1 MYQQVYAV
9 SEGRRFVALA
19 VALVTGGMVIWFSGR
34 ASPMSVSGLLN
45 LRLLN
50 LLQVLGLTIDLAVLG
65 TAATWGF
72 DVTLFPMVEI
82 KCVFREGTGEIG
94 ARNTGCWEV
103 IAS

>member
-1 MYQQVYAV
+1 MYQHVYAV
-9 SEGRRFVALA
+9 SEGHRFVALA
-19 VALVTGGMVIWFSGR
+19 VTLVSWFSGR

-50 LLQVLGLTIDLAVLG
+50 PLRLLGLTTDLAVLG

-82 KCVFREGTGEIG
+82 KCMFRKDTGEIG
-94 ARNTGCWEV
+94 ARDTGCWEDV
-103 IAS
+103 GS